1 MDWELVHS
9 RLGCGK
15 RTLLDY
21 EQSLF
26 FLSPSS
32 EMRGTRVERE
42 KRDRRER
49 EGWLEGGEQKG
60 ENPLFSIEDQETT
73 GDKSAR
79 QTATQPQMKLKG
91 WPDPACLTNVS
102 PYKHFGW
109 SSWVNS
115 VLKLSQGKI
124 IRACAIAVLD
134 NRSMRFSFK
143 LGQWDQLFSRKVNA
157 R

>member
-1 MDWELVHS
+1 MASLNLRKKGDCS
-9 RLGCGK
+9 
-15 RTLLDY
+15 
-21 EQSLF
+21 QS
-26 FLSPSS
+26 
-32 EMRGTRVERE
+32 TRVERE

-49 EGWLEGGEQKG
+49 EGWWEGGEQKG

-79 QTATQPQMKLKG
+79 QTATQPQTKLKG
-91 WPDPACLTNVS
+91 WPDPACSTNVS

-109 SSWVNS
+109 SSWINS

-134 NRSMRFSFK
+134 NRSMRFSFR
-143 LGQWDQLFSRKVNA
+143 LWFALSYVIWISLHTVVVMDFIG
-157 R
+157 